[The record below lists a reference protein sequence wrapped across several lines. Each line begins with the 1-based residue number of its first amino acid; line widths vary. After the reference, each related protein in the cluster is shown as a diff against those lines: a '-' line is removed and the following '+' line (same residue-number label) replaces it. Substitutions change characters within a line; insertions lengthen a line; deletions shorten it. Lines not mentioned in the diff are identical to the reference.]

1 MDLGSLHKKCDFLTV
16 SDFVTRVDRKATQ
29 AEGTETW
36 GYRGNAR
43 RKAPFMAES

>member
-1 MDLGSLHKKCDFLTV
+1 MDLDSLHKKCDFFTV
-16 SDFVTRVDRKATQ
+16 LGFVRRVDRKATQ

-43 RKAPFMAES
+43 RKASFTAES